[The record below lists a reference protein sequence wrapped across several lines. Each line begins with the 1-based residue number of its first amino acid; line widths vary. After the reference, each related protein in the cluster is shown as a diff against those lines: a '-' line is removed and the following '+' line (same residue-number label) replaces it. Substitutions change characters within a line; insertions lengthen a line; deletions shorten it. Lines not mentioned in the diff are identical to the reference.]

1 LLSSKVYSFGIVV
14 SVVPVVELGAA
25 GVVVELVVEFCEAL
39 GVVPGLVVPGVIVEV
54 AGQGVVEVVP
64 ETPVPVVPLA
74 VVVPVVVPE
83 VLTVPPFVLAQSVE
97 PETLE
102 LGVVPIDVPPFWLA
116 LGVVPAAPGVAPM
129 LPVEVLGLVEG
140 VATPPLGV

>member
-1 LLSSKVYSFGIVV
+1 V

-64 ETPVPVVPLA
+64 ETLVPVVPPA
-74 VVVPVVVPE
+74 VVVPVVVPV

-102 LGVVPIDVPPFWLA
+102 LGDVPIDVPPFWLA